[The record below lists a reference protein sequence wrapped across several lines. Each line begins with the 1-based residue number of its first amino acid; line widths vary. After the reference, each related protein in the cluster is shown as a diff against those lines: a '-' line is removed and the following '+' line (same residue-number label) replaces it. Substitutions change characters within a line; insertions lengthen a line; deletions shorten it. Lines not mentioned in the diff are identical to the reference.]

1 LNIEENLEKLLPEW
15 KRVYVERTRRS
26 KELFERACRVF
37 PGGVTYT
44 LRFFEPYPLYITR
57 AKGSRVWDA
66 DGNEYVDFWM
76 GHGAH
81 VLGHAPDF
89 VVEAVNEVAKK
100 GTHLGFE
107 NPYAIEYAEFLTR
120 VLPGVEML
128 RFTMSGTE
136 ANMYA
141 LRLARAYTRRSYVVK
156 VEGGWHGGY
165 DALHTYVKLPGGPE
179 SAGLPEDYLKYT
191 IAIPFNNLSAAEAS
205 LKRRPVAAVVVEP
218 VLGGGGC
225 IPPEEGYLR
234 GLRQLADEHG
244 ALLIFDEVITGFR
257 LALGGGQEFFNVKAD
272 IVVYGKAIGGGYP
285 GAGAF
290 GGRAEV
296 MELLDHLRY
305 PDPRARAFHGGTFTG
320 NPINAVAGYTLVR
333 YLAEHRS
340 LYECANALWGWVRRE
355 MDEMCEEHGRVCWAT
370 GAGTMTGLHFTRTRP
385 RSYAEVRDLRWS
397 KVVEKALHLYMRIN
411 SVLYMDEKTPHLL
424 PALNQSEEEVK
435 MLVELFKHFLE
446 EITGRS

>member
-26 KELFERACRVF
+26 KELFERARRVF

-44 LRFFEPYPLYITR
+44 LRFFEPHPLYITR

-89 VVEAVNEVAKK
+89 IVEAVNEVAKK

-107 NPYAIEYAEFLTR
+107 NPYAVEYAEFLTR

-141 LRLARAYTRRSYVVK
+141 LRLARAYTKRSYVVK

-165 DALHTYVKLPGGPE
+165 DALHTYVKLSGGPE

-191 IAIPFNNLSAAEAS
+191 IAIPFNNLSAAEAA
-205 LKRRPVAAVVVEP
+205 LKRHPVAAVVVEP

-257 LALGGGQEFFNVKAD
+257 LALGGGQELFNVKAD
-272 IVVYGKAIGGGYP
+272 IVVYGKAIGGG
-285 GAGAF
+285 
-290 GGRAEV
+290 
-296 MELLDHLRY
+296 
-305 PDPRARAFHGGTFTG
+305 
-320 NPINAVAGYTLVR
+320 
-333 YLAEHRS
+333 
-340 LYECANALWGWVRRE
+340 
-355 MDEMCEEHGRVCWAT
+355 
-370 GAGTMTGLHFTRTRP
+370 
-385 RSYAEVRDLRWS
+385 
-397 KVVEKALHLYMRIN
+397 
-411 SVLYMDEKTPHLL
+411 
-424 PALNQSEEEVK
+424 
-435 MLVELFKHFLE
+435 
-446 EITGRS
+446 